1 MKRVTG
7 IGGIFFKCKDP
18 EKLKSWY
25 EKHLDFKTD
34 DYGGAFEWRQKSD
47 PEKSGYTAW
56 SPMKEDTKYF
66 EPSEKQFMVNYRV
79 ENLEKLL
86 DVLKE
91 EGVQIIGEIETFD
104 YGKFAHII
112 DIEGNKIELWE
123 PIDTAFDDYYKG
135 NTIH

>member
-7 IGGIFFKCKDP
+7 LGGVFFKCKDP
-18 EKLKSWY
+18 QKMKSWY
-25 EKHLDFKTD
+25 EKHLGFKTD
-34 DYGGAFEWRQKSD
+34 DYGGAFEWRQKLS

-56 SPMKEDTKYF
+56 SPMAEDTNYF
-66 EPSEKQFMVNYRV
+66 DPSEKQFMINYRV

-86 DVLKE
+86 EVLKK
-91 EGVQIIGEIETFD
+91 EGVQIVSEIETYD

-112 DIEGNKIELWE
+112 DLEGNKIELWE
-123 PIDTAFDDYYKG
+123 PIDSAFDDHYKG

>member
-7 IGGIFFKCKDP
+7 LGGVFFKCKDP
-18 EKLKSWY
+18 KKMKSWY
-25 EKHLDFKTD
+25 EKHLGFKTD
-34 DYGGAFEWRQKSD
+34 DYGGAFEWRQKLD

-56 SPMKEDTKYF
+56 SPMKEDTNYF
-66 EPSEKQFMVNYRV
+66 DPSEKQFMINYRV

-86 DVLKE
+86 EVLKE
-91 EGVQIIGEIETFD
+91 EDVQIIGEIETYD

-123 PIDTAFDDYYKG
+123 PTDSAFDDHYKG